1 MLTSMR
7 LTPSSLPSAKYVLS
21 LGPAIPHPG
30 WEEGLFNSLMH
41 SLWQVRGYNYI
52 EIIEISKDTL
62 PNYEAK
68 IKTFYEVITEWP
80 GQPLGCKIMLCTIC

>member
-1 MLTSMR
+1 MCMALTQPLLAQAGR
-7 LTPSSLPSAKYVLS
+7 KGCLFTYVLRT
-21 LGPAIPHPG
+21 
-30 WEEGLFNSLMH
+30 
-41 SLWQVRGYNYI
+41 WQVRGYNYI

-80 GQPLGCKIMLCTIC
+80 